1 MQNIDELKTKAKGA
15 IDKKATF
22 GNDID
27 LSQYDRSFVP
37 HQYLAEEEICALPDN
52 EQERL
57 LMSGL
62 DVTDKGTGRNLFSE
76 RYNSHSLPQHGRR
89 H

>member
-1 MQNIDELKTKAKGA
+1 MQNIDELKTKAKEA

-37 HQYLAEEEICALPDN
+37 HQISC
-52 EQERL
+52 
-57 LMSGL
+57 
-62 DVTDKGTGRNLFSE
+62 
-76 RYNSHSLPQHGRR
+76 
-89 H
+89 